1 LNAGLELLKTLP
13 ETPERDR
20 QELELRFAIAGPLI
34 ETKGFTVSEVEY
46 NWRQAEQLSR
56 QVGNL
61 LQILRAQVGIADVI
75 TMTGNTAEA
84 LFLWKPILPDAE
96 SAGDRDSIA
105 LVRDRLGMVCFYS
118 GDFEVAQSYLKQVV
132 DEYDRR
138 KAQNVA
144 TRAEAISAL
153 HSVSYEAWMLWYMG
167 LPDRALRKIEQ
178 TLTLAQT
185 LALAKIASPRDVAM
199 ALNHAARV
207 HMHRREVDR
216 ARELAESSIAIAA
229 DRGLIWWLA
238 NSTMMRGYALALS
251 GDISEGIR
259 LVEKGLSDIPDQG
272 AKEEFSGWL
281 AEAYGKAGRYQDG
294 LSLLA
299 KVIRTDCKRPVS
311 ETWLYRLRG
320 ELLLMQDPSNTA
332 EAERCFRTAIAAD
345 ASFGAKSPQLRATAS
360 LARLLRDTG
369 RREEA
374 HAMLVEIHGW
384 FTEGFDTADLR
395 EAKALLD
402 ELAE

>member
-1 LNAGLELLKTLP
+1 
-13 ETPERDR
+13 
-20 QELELRFAIAGPLI
+20 
-34 ETKGFTVSEVEY
+34 
-46 NWRQAEQLSR
+46 
-56 QVGNL
+56 
-61 LQILRAQVGIADVI
+61 
-75 TMTGNTAEA
+75 
-84 LFLWKPILPDAE
+84 
-96 SAGDRDSIA
+96 
-105 LVRDRLGMVCFYS
+105 
-118 GDFEVAQSYLKQVV
+118 
-132 DEYDRR
+132 
-138 KAQNVA
+138 
-144 TRAEAISAL
+144 
-153 HSVSYEAWMLWYMG
+153 
-167 LPDRALRKIEQ
+167 
-178 TLTLAQT
+178 
-185 LALAKIASPRDVAM
+185 
-199 ALNHAARV
+199 
-207 HMHRREVDR
+207 MHRREVDR

-259 LVEKGLSDIPDQG
+259 LVEKRLSDIPDQG